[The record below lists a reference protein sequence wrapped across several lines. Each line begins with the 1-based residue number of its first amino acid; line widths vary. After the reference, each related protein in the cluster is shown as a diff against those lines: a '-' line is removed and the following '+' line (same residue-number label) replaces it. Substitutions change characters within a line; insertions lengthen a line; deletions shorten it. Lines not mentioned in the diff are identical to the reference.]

1 MRVLVTG
8 GAGFLGSHLAE
19 RLVAGGHHVTCLD
32 DLSSG
37 RRENIDHLVHRAPY
51 LADSGRFAFL
61 ECDVVEP
68 LPDCGPFDRVFH
80 LASPVARHVERP
92 IATLRA
98 GAEGT
103 RRVLDLAAE
112 CGAVFLLASTS
123 EVYGDPDVH
132 PQVETYAGHVNP
144 VGLRSSYNE
153 AKRFAEALT
162 VAYARRRGVSV
173 RIARIFN
180 TYGPRMRPDDGRVVS
195 TFITRALAA
204 RPLPVFGTGEQTRS
218 FCYASDMVDGLVRL
232 SEVWTRSGAESDCDR
247 PVNLGSP
254 EEVRILDLAR
264 EIIDLTGSASGM
276 EFAPLPEDDPVRRRP
291 NIDLARR
298 VLGWEPTVS
307 RREGLQRTIA
317 YYREEEPLE

>member
-8 GAGFLGSHLAE
+8 GAGFLGSHLIE
-19 RLVAGGHHVTCLD
+19 RLVGDGHEVVCLD

-37 RRENIDHLVHRAPY
+37 RLSNVGHLA
-51 LADSGRFAFL
+51 ASGRFSFL

-92 IATLRA
+92 VATLRA

-132 PQVETYAGHVNP
+132 PQVETYAGRVNP
-144 VGLRSSYNE
+144 VGPRSSYNE

-162 VAYARRRGVSV
+162 VAYGRRRGVSV

-180 TYGPRMRPDDGRVVS
+180 TYGPRLRPDDGRVIS
-195 TFITRALAA
+195 TFITRALAG

-218 FCYASDMVDGLVRL
+218 FCYISDMVEALVCL
-232 SEVWTRSGAESDCDR
+232 AESDYDR

-298 VLGWEPTVS
+298 ILGWEPTVS

-317 YYREEEPLE
+317 YYRQEEPPE

>member
-8 GAGFLGSHLAE
+8 GAGFLGSHLVE
-19 RLVAGGHHVTCLD
+19 RLVAGGHYVTCLD

-37 RRENIDHLVHRAPY
+37 RRENIDHLVHTDPY
-51 LADSGRFAFL
+51 RADSGRFAFL
-61 ECDVVEP
+61 ERDVVEP

-92 IATLRA
+92 VATLRA

-123 EVYGDPDVH
+123 EVYGDPGVH
-132 PQVETYAGHVNP
+132 PQVETYAGRVNP
-144 VGLRSSYNE
+144 VGPRSPYNE

-180 TYGPRMRPDDGRVVS
+180 TYGPRLCPDDGRVVS
-195 TFITRALAA
+195 TFITRALAG

-218 FCYASDMVDGLVRL
+218 FCYVSDMVEALVCL
-232 SEVWTRSGAESDCDR
+232 AESDCDR
-247 PVNLGSP
+247 PVNLGST

-317 YYREEEPLE
+317 YYRQEEPLE

>member
-37 RRENIDHLVHRAPY
+37 RRENIDHL
-51 LADSGRFAFL
+51 ADSGRFAFL

-80 LASPVARHVERP
+80 LASPVACHVERP

-144 VGLRSSYNE
+144 VGPRSSYNE

-162 VAYARRRGVSV
+162 VAYGRRRGVSV

-180 TYGPRMRPDDGRVVS
+180 TYGPRLRPDDGRVIS
-195 TFITRALAA
+195 TFITRALAG

-218 FCYASDMVDGLVRL
+218 FCYAADMVEALVCL
-232 SEVWTRSGAESDCDR
+232 AESDCDR

-264 EIIDLTGSASGM
+264 EIIDLTGSAGGM

-291 NIDLARR
+291 NIDLARC

-317 YYREEEPLE
+317 YYRGEEPPE

>member
-19 RLVAGGHHVTCLD
+19 RLVAGGHHVICLD
-32 DLSSG
+32 DFSSG
-37 RRENIDHLVHRAPY
+37 RRENIDH

-92 IATLRA
+92 VATLRA

-112 CGAVFLLASTS
+112 CGALFLLASTS

-144 VGLRSSYNE
+144 VGPRSSYNE

-162 VAYARRRGVSV
+162 VAYGRRRGVSV

-180 TYGPRMRPDDGRVVS
+180 TYGPRMRPDDGRVIS

-218 FCYASDMVDGLVRL
+218 FCYISDMVEALMCL
-232 SEVWTRSGAESDCDR
+232 AESECDR

-264 EIIDLTGSASGM
+264 EILDLTGSASGM

-298 VLGWEPTVS
+298 ILGWEPAVS
-307 RREGLQRTIA
+307 RREGLQRTIT
-317 YYREEEPLE
+317 YYRQEEPLE